1 MSSVALFSVLL
12 NPYCHRE
19 ISLYDTQ
26 LHCVGACVHDSISLA
41 PGVIVVGKL
50 SEYADEHNRLLR
62 TIKSES
68 TPPPFDDS

>member
-1 MSSVALFSVLL
+1 MTL
-12 NPYCHRE
+12 N
-19 ISLYDTQ
+19 
-26 LHCVGACVHDSISLA
+26 CVVCVRDSISLA

-68 TPPPFDDS
+68 TPPPFEDF